1 MTEATSPGRERGVRA
16 VGAVFANHSV
26 RDAQIALAAAHAVDL
41 AQLVVVSA
49 FLFARGGAAL
59 VATYGVV
66 RAIVPA
72 AGVPVVT
79 ALGCRLGH
87 GALLRT
93 MGVVAAIA
101 SLATAAV
108 AASGGPTIG
117 VLAGAGI
124 VGVALGCFRPVIG
137 AALPALV
144 RSPAELL
151 ASNAAT
157 GFFDGAST
165 LLGPVLGSIVG
176 VVLGVPT
183 LLVATG
189 GAMLA
194 AGLIA
199 GRLPIGAASE
209 RATRN
214 ADRPDRIAEY
224 AAGARELAANR
235 GARLVTLL
243 GTAQTFIRGAMS
255 VIVVVFAVDVVRT
268 GDSGVGALYGAMGVG
283 GLVGLPLAMVV
294 VDRVGLHR
302 SFAMGLA
309 TWGAPLAVC
318 ALVPTPIAALL
329 LFGIIGV
336 GNGVVDIGYYGAM
349 QRFVAD
355 RVLARVLGVVEAM
368 FQAGLAA
375 GAVGGAVLLDHL
387 GPRPA
392 LVVVGIVLPAL
403 AAAATPRLSSFDRTL
418 GVRDKKI
425 ALLRRLSCFAPM
437 PMTALDHVAD
447 RVARV
452 GFASGQIV
460 NVHGNPGDSYMLVE
474 DDVPDDVD
482 VLVGARLHLRPQ
494 PVPAARLPIF
504 FAAAITRNADL

>member
-1 MTEATSPGRERGVRA
+1 MTGATLSGRVRGMRA

-26 RDAQIALAAAHAVDL
+26 RDAQIALAVARAVDL

-49 FLFARGGAAL
+49 FLFGRGGAAL

-72 AGVPVVT
+72 LGVPVVT

-87 GALLRT
+87 GALLRM
-93 MGVVAAIA
+93 MGIVAAIG

-108 AASGGPTIG
+108 AASRGPTIG
-117 VLAGAGI
+117 VLAGAGV
-124 VGVALGCFRPVIG
+124 VGVALGCFRPVIS

-165 LLGPVLGSIVG
+165 LLGPVLGSIVA
-176 VVLGVPT
+176 VVFGVPA
-183 LLVATG
+183 LLVVTG
-189 GAMLA
+189 GAMLG
-194 AGLIA
+194 AGLVA
-199 GRLPIGAASE
+199 GRLPIAAAPE
-209 RATRN
+209 RATREH
-214 ADRPDRIAEY
+214 DGPDRIAEY
-224 AAGARELAANR
+224 VAGARELAANR

-268 GDSGVGALYGAMGVG
+268 GDTGVGALYGAMGVG
-283 GLVGLPLAMVV
+283 GLVGLPVAMVV
-294 VDRVGLHR
+294 VDRVGVHR
-302 SFAMGLA
+302 SLAMGLA
-309 TWGAPLAVC
+309 TWGTPLAVC
-318 ALVPTPIAALL
+318 ALVPTPSAALL

-336 GNGVVDIGYYGAM
+336 GNGVVDVGYDSAM
-349 QRFVAD
+349 QRLVAE
-355 RVLARVLGVVEAM
+355 RVLTRVLGVVEAM

-375 GAVGGAVLLDHL
+375 GAVVGAVLLDHL
-387 GPRPA
+387 GPRHA

-418 GVRDKKI
+418 GGRDKKI
-425 ALLRRLSCFAPM
+425 ALLRRLSCFAPL
-437 PMTALDHVAD
+437 PMTALDQLAD

-460 NVHGNPGDSYMLVE
+460 NIPGHPADSYMLVDE
-474 DDVPDDVD
+474 DVPEVVD
-482 VLVGARLHLRPQ
+482 VPSGAPIHPLLQ
-494 PVPAARLPIF
+494 PVPAARAPIF
-504 FAAAITRNADL
+504 FAAAIARNDDV